1 MAKHDRNMLADS
13 PAAEGANA
21 SNDMT
26 ATMRSYERQP
36 GGEKFSIVI
45 PVLNEIDN
53 LPVFMGELDDLISRK
68 QLREIGEI
76 VFVDDGSTDGTL
88 DFLDSLAADKSK
100 GYSVRVLKRSTKLG
114 SANAELAGCK
124 IATYDTILK
133 MDSDMQHPIRYI
145 EDLVRA
151 WNPDLDLLVAS
162 RYLEGGGNDWSP
174 LRGIISRSAQMI
186 ARIFIRNSGKLSDPL
201 SGFFVLRKA
210 LVLHLLPV
218 INTKKLLLYVLA
230 TKRDIKVGEIP
241 YVMKDRLGGESKI
254 VDNSMKFVQQYFIE
268 ILTYWKLA
276 RKIKR
281 ASDRGGS

>member
-1 MAKHDRNMLADS
+1 MVKQDKNRLADS
-13 PAAEGANA
+13 PLAESTNA
-21 SNDMT
+21 SHSPDV
-26 ATMRSYERQP
+26 AVHSYERHP
-36 GGEKFSIVI
+36 GEEKFSIVI

-53 LPVFMGELDDLISRK
+53 LPVFIGELDALIFGK

-88 DFLDSLAADKSK
+88 DFLDRLAADKSK
-100 GYSVRVLKRSTKLG
+100 EYSVKVLKRSTKLG

-124 IATYDTILK
+124 IAAYDTILK

-145 EDLVRA
+145 ENLVRA

-201 SGFFVLRKA
+201 SGFFVLRKT
-210 LVLHLLPV
+210 LVLQLLPV
-218 INTKKLLLYVLA
+218 INTKKLILYILA
-230 TKRDIKVGEIP
+230 TKRDIRVGEIP

-268 ILTYWKLA
+268 ILTYRKLA
-276 RKIKR
+276 RQIKK
-281 ASDRGGS
+281 ASGSGRR